1 MDPATLA
8 HPMLAIFGNK
18 PSIMHS
24 PKKVLLI
31 DREPGI
37 TRVVR
42 QALEKAGKYLVREQ
56 RDSQFSMNAARSFE
70 PDLILL
76 DMPANSIAGQTL
88 ERWLQTDAL
97 LRDTPLVHLNS
108 LKSENQV
115 MSGGILSGYSF
126 FAGPVGI
133 DDILRGVEQLL
144 FGKD

>member
-1 MDPATLA
+1 
-8 HPMLAIFGNK
+8 
-18 PSIMHS
+18 MHS

-37 TRVVR
+37 SRIVR

-56 RDSQFSMNAARSFE
+56 RDHKFSIHAARAFE

-76 DMPANSIAGQTL
+76 DTPANSIAGQTL
-88 ERWLQTDAL
+88 ERWIQTDTI
-97 LRDTPLVHLNS
+97 LRDTPLVHLGS
-108 LKSENQV
+108 LKSENQI

-126 FAGPVGI
+126 FSGPIGS
-133 DDILRGVEQLL
+133 DDIIRGVEELL